1 MVALRCFGG
10 GVSGWCCCQRRWS
23 TTLSIV
29 YGGVVA
35 GCRFRVF
42 KGMRYRGGRSGVGP
56 RVIKITRST
65 LSTPRTWYIPLSP
78 SAIFSTP
85 PFKSSKFPSLFF
97 CPNISLCLSLKLHC
111 SSFIS

>member
-1 MVALRCFGG
+1 MELKGQWVPE
-10 GVSGWCCCQRRWS
+10 SSKSQDP
-23 TTLSIV
+23 
-29 YGGVVA
+29 
-35 GCRFRVF
+35 RFQHHV
-42 KGMRYRGGRSGVGP
+42 RGTYPS
-56 RVIKITRST
+56 
-65 LSTPRTWYIPLSP
+65 LSP